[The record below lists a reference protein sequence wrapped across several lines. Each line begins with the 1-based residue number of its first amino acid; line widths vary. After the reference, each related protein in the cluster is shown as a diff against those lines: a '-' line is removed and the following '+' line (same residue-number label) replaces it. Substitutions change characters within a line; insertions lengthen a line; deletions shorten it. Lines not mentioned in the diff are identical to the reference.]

1 MNENPIE
8 PSDIID
14 YWFSE
19 KSKQFWFASTPSID
33 KEITSRYETVWEKA
47 ASGGLSSWG
56 ETADGSVALIII
68 LDQFPLNMFRGKAKG
83 FKTESM
89 AVEVALN
96 AIDNGFDEEM
106 DNDDSW
112 DRDSQQHSKKKRQSQ
127 GNRGRKRYKTRSS
140 NSKVDDDGFPVMDRT
155 MLIPDEGTRQKDSM
169 PASGWLDTTSL
180 SEEELDEVYEDFLKS
195 VHGVNPQK
203 FSRFL
208 RLMKQGSNSVGN
220 PFDEMNLFSKFSVD
234 GKAIFNKDDFIRGVR
249 RLEEEDGIESS
260 MYQNLL
266 QHVRGTD
273 EQFLTDL
280 K

>member
-1 MNENPIE
+1 VVYYAALKVYSLIMNENPIE

-83 FKTESM
+83 FKTESI

-106 DNDDSW
+106 DNEKLLFLFMPLMHSENLDHQNLQVYLFEKYNFNLEFSKHH
-112 DRDSQQHSKKKRQSQ
+112 RDLVKKF
-127 GNRGRKRYKTRSS
+127 GR
-140 NSKVDDDGFPVMDRT
+140 FPHRNEILGRMST
-155 MLIPDEGTRQKDSM
+155 M
-169 PASGWLDTTSL
+169 
-180 SEEELDEVYEDFLKS
+180 EELDYLLSDNAF
-195 VHGVNPQK
+195 
-203 FSRFL
+203 
-208 RLMKQGSNSVGN
+208 
-220 PFDEMNLFSKFSVD
+220 
-234 GKAIFNKDDFIRGVR
+234 RG
-249 RLEEEDGIESS
+249 
-260 MYQNLL
+260 
-266 QHVRGTD
+266 
-273 EQFLTDL
+273 
-280 K
+280 

>member
-1 MNENPIE
+1 MVYYAALKVYSLIMNENPIE

-106 DNDDSW
+106 DNEKLLFLFMPLMHSENLDHQNLQVYLFEKYNFNLDFSKHH
-112 DRDSQQHSKKKRQSQ
+112 RDLVKRF
-127 GNRGRKRYKTRSS
+127 GR
-140 NSKVDDDGFPVMDRT
+140 FPHRNEILGRMST
-155 MLIPDEGTRQKDSM
+155 M
-169 PASGWLDTTSL
+169 
-180 SEEELDEVYEDFLKS
+180 EELDY
-195 VHGVNPQK
+195 
-203 FSRFL
+203 
-208 RLMKQGSNSVGN
+208 
-220 PFDEMNLFSKFSVD
+220 
-234 GKAIFNKDDFIRGVR
+234 
-249 RLEEEDGIESS
+249 
-260 MYQNLL
+260 LL
-266 QHVRGTD
+266 SDNAFKG
-273 EQFLTDL
+273 
-280 K
+280 

>member
-1 MNENPIE
+1 MVYYAALKVYSLIMNENPIE

-56 ETADGSVALIII
+56 ETPDGSVALIII

-106 DNDDSW
+106 NNEKLLFLFMPLMHSENLDHQNLQVYLFEKYNFNLEFSKHH
-112 DRDSQQHSKKKRQSQ
+112 RDLVKKF
-127 GNRGRKRYKTRSS
+127 GR
-140 NSKVDDDGFPVMDRT
+140 FPHRNEILGRMST
-155 MLIPDEGTRQKDSM
+155 M
-169 PASGWLDTTSL
+169 
-180 SEEELDEVYEDFLKS
+180 EELDYLLSDNAF
-195 VHGVNPQK
+195 
-203 FSRFL
+203 
-208 RLMKQGSNSVGN
+208 
-220 PFDEMNLFSKFSVD
+220 
-234 GKAIFNKDDFIRGVR
+234 RG
-249 RLEEEDGIESS
+249 
-260 MYQNLL
+260 
-266 QHVRGTD
+266 
-273 EQFLTDL
+273 
-280 K
+280 